1 MIEITDFAKKR
12 IEVLMGQQKED
23 HQKNIVGLRLTMN
36 GAIPNVEYAL
46 SFVEAGKEELGD
58 MSVDANGIKVFME
71 LKNGKF
77 LEDVKIDFIQTLQ
90 QNGFKVE
97 NSKVVTSSA
106 ESAPETP
113 ANLDSPEAIAVQ
125 KVLDTEIN
133 PGVASHGGH
142 ISLVDVKDQVAY
154 VRLGGGCQGCGMASV
169 TLQQGV
175 ITAIQKAVPAIQ
187 NVMDVTDHAGGNN
200 PYYSPGK

>member
-1 MIEITDFAKKR
+1 MIEITEFAKKR
-12 IEVLMGQQKED
+12 IDVLILQQKDE
-23 HQKNIVGLRLTMN
+23 HQKKIAGLRLTTK
-36 GAIPNVEYAL
+36 GALPNIEYGLA
-46 SFVEAGKEELGD
+46 FVESGKEELGD
-58 MSVDANGIKVFME
+58 TSLEVDGIKVFME
-71 LKNGKF
+71 MKNGKF

-97 NSKVVTSSA
+97 NPKVVPIETK
-106 ESAPETP
+106 APATP

-133 PGVASHGGH
+133 PGVASHGGN
-142 ISLVDVKDQVAY
+142 ITLVDVKDQVAY
-154 VRLGGGCQGCGMASV
+154 VRLGGGCQGCASAAV

-175 ITAIQKAVPAIQ
+175 VTAIKKAVPEIV

-200 PYYSPGK
+200 PYYVGN

>member
-1 MIEITDFAKKR
+1 MIEITDFAEKR
-12 IEVLMGQQKED
+12 IQVLIQQQKDD
-23 HQKNIVGLRLTMN
+23 HQKKISGLRLTMK

-58 MSVDANGIKVFME
+58 ISVDANGINVFME
-71 LKNGKF
+71 LKNQKI

-97 NSKVVTSSA
+97 NPKVASPPA
-106 ESAPETP
+106 SAPETE

-142 ISLVDVKDQVAY
+142 ITLVDVKDQIAY
-154 VRLGGGCQGCGMASV
+154 VRLGGGCQGCGMAGV

-175 ITAIQKAVPAIQ
+175 VTAIKKAVPAIE
-187 NVMDVTDHAGGNN
+187 NVMDVTDHGGGSN
-200 PYYSPGK
+200 PYYAGK

>member
-1 MIEITDFAKKR
+1 MIEVTEFAKKR
-12 IEVLMGQQKED
+12 IEVLMHDQVEN
-23 HQKNIVGLRLTMN
+23 HQKNIAGLRLTMK
-36 GAIPNVEYAL
+36 GRVPDVEYAL
-46 SFVEAGKEELGD
+46 AFVEAGKEEAGD
-58 MSVDANGIKVFME
+58 ISVEANGIKVFME

-90 QNGFKVE
+90 QTGFKVE
-97 NSKVVTSSA
+97 NPKVVPVQA
-106 ESAPETP
+106 APPETP

-142 ISLVDVKDQVAY
+142 ITLIDVKDNVAY
-154 VRLGGGCQGCGMASV
+154 VKLGGGCQGCGMAGV

-175 ITAIQKAVPAIQ
+175 VTAIQKAVPEIKD
-187 NVMDVTDHAGGNN
+187 VVDVTHHASGAN
-200 PYYSPGK
+200 PYYASGK

>member
-1 MIEITDFAKKR
+1 MIEITDFAEKR
-12 IEVLMGQQKED
+12 IQVLIQQQKDD
-23 HQKNIVGLRLTMN
+23 HQKKIAGLRLTTT
-36 GAIPNVEYAL
+36 GAIPNVEYGLA
-46 SFVEAGKEELGD
+46 FVEAGKEEPGD
-58 MSVDANGIKVFME
+58 ISVEASGIKVFME

-77 LEDVKIDFIQTLQ
+77 LEDVKIDFIQSLQ

-97 NSKVVTSSA
+97 NPKVITA
-106 ESAPETP
+106 DKSAPETP

-142 ISLVDVKDQVAY
+142 ITLVDVKDQVAY

-175 ITAIQKAVPAIQ
+175 VTAIKKAVPTIQ
-187 NVMDVTDHAGGNN
+187 NVMDVTNHGGGNN
-200 PYYSPGK
+200 PYYAQGQ

>member
-1 MIEITDFAKKR
+1 MIEITEFAKKR
-12 IEVLMGQQKED
+12 VDVLIKQQKDE
-23 HQKNIVGLRLTMN
+23 HQKIIAGLRLTMK
-36 GAIPNVEYAL
+36 GALPNLEYGLA
-46 SFVEAGKEELGD
+46 FVESGKEELGD
-58 MSVDANGIKVFME
+58 TSVEVSGIKVFME
-71 LKNGKF
+71 MKNGKF

-97 NSKVVTSSA
+97 NPKVVAVETK
-106 ESAPETP
+106 APLTP

-133 PGVASHGGH
+133 PGVASHGGN
-142 ISLVDVKDQVAY
+142 ITLVDVKDQVAY
-154 VRLGGGCQGCGMASV
+154 VRLGGGCQGCASAAV

-175 ITAIQKAVPAIQ
+175 VTAIKKAVPEIV

-200 PYYSPGK
+200 PYYAGN